1 MSKARTNTKL
11 SSKEE
16 VESASVGRGQNSRR
30 YYRPELDAVRFLAFL
45 LVLFHHVLPDG
56 SDIRVTRYSH
66 LARAIIDAIAKS
78 GSYGLRLFF
87 VLSAFLICELLVRE
101 RESAGTVRIGQF
113 YIRRI
118 LRIWP
123 LYYLGLALGLVI
135 IFLPSGDLGDLRAM
149 GWFAVF
155 LGSWWITLH
164 GSVANPMNVLWSIS
178 VEEQFYLLAPCLI
191 KFSPRRILYLACG
204 LLIAISNLRLFMV
217 ARGTPSDMSV
227 WTDPLIC
234 FQPFAA
240 GILVSLALHG
250 RLPALGRL
258 SRWSLILGA
267 AICWSIAT
275 FVLHSRFLGL
285 PYPGAWRI
293 LAGYALSD
301 LGAVFILLGFLGIRP
316 ELIPRPVIY
325 LGLISYGLYVFHD
338 FAVTLVRRASI
349 GHRLSMH
356 ISYYPLRAAVSGGL
370 DLILAFGVVVGLA
383 SLSYRY
389 FESIFLR
396 MKRRH
401 SVIQSGEAAAQVSPN
416 SGEPVVVRTANGGG
430 K

>member
-1 MSKARTNTKL
+1 MSNARTKV

-16 VESASVGRGQNSRR
+16 VESASAEPGHHSRR

-56 SDIRVTRYSH
+56 SDIRVSRYSH
-66 LARAIIDAIAKS
+66 LVRAIIDAIEKS
-78 GSYGLRLFF
+78 GAYGLRLFF
-87 VLSAFLICELLVRE
+87 VLSAFLICELLLRE

-123 LYYLGLALGLVI
+123 LYYLGLALGLVF
-135 IFLPSGDLGDLRAM
+135 IFLPRGNVGDLRGMA
-149 GWFAVF
+149 WFAVF
-155 LGSWWITLH
+155 LGSWWIVFH

-204 LLIAISNLRLFMV
+204 LFIAISNIRLFTV

-240 GILVSLALHG
+240 GILVSLILHG

-258 SRWSLILGA
+258 SRWFLILGA

-275 FVLHSRFLGL
+275 FVLHSRFFGW
-285 PYPGAWRI
+285 PYPGVWRI

-301 LGAVFILLGFLGIRP
+301 LGAVLILLGFLGIRS
-316 ELIPRPVIY
+316 ELIPKPVIY

-338 FAVTLVRRASI
+338 FAVDLVKRASI

-356 ISYYPLRAAVSGGL
+356 IAYYPLRAAVSGGF
-370 DLILAFGVVVGLA
+370 DLILAFAIVVGLA

-416 SGEPVVVRTANGGG
+416 SGESVTVRAANGEG